1 MRITRRPV
9 RNPNGIDPFIH
20 ISTFGGA
27 EVGCRLA
34 MRVLQISSAPEFL
47 HHVNQLAS
55 QFSEGIETLK
65 EKHSGFLMGL
75 RQLGLLMGLELKDKL
90 FGPLLTKT
98 AYDHGLLMVFAN
110 NDPSVCQFL
119 PPLVMEMEDV
129 KWVIERLDKALT
141 SARRLALLVKAKRK
155 MENFWNKIG
164 GIHP

>member
-1 MRITRRPV
+1 MRRPLESV
-9 RNPNGIDPFIH
+9 FHKDPFIH

-47 HHVNQLAS
+47 DHVNQLAS

-65 EKHSGFLMGL
+65 GKHSGFLIGL

-119 PPLVMEMEDV
+119 PPLVMEMEKV
-129 KWVIERLDKALT
+129 EWVIEQLDKALT
-141 SARRLALLVKAKRK
+141 SARRLALLVKAKSK
-155 MENFWNKIG
+155 MENFWSKIA
-164 GIHP
+164 GINP